1 MKVQI
6 VNKSAY
12 PTPAYATEKSAGMD
26 LKANIDEPVTLD
38 PSAIDDTLEYSLDIT
53 IFRSPVSVLSSAS
66 PTLGQPAQI
75 RFLLS
80 RNRQLI

>member
-26 LKANIDEPVTLD
+26 LKANIEQPITLA
-38 PSAIDDTLEYSLDIT
+38 PL
-53 IFRSPVSVLSSAS
+53 
-66 PTLGQPAQI
+66 
-75 RFLLS
+75 
-80 RNRQLI
+80 